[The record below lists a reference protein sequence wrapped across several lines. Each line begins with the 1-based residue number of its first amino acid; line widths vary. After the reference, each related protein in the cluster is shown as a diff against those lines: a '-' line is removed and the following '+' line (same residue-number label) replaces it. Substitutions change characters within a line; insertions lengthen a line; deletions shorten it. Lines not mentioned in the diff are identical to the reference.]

1 MKIIPQLLDNSGYI
15 TVNKQLIKKLG
26 LNEAV
31 FIGELCAEYNYWET
45 QDKLIEGKWFYST
58 RENIENNTSLSGHTQ
73 RKVIEKLQEE
83 RILEVQKK
91 GLPAKNYYCIDFDK
105 ISQLL
110 MVCITRDKKSTQQ
123 ETENF
128 NPNNN
133 INKNNKKV
141 FISKDINTTKVG
153 NKNDFIGSAKS
164 QPKQSLYS
172 KCIAYINDFTE
183 NKDIREDLIVFLN
196 SLTEMKKLRGLT
208 QFEGIINKLQGK
220 SEAEQL
226 KIIDYSIEHG
236 YATFYELTNNSQ
248 YSRGR
253 KIQETGNTHVE
264 SFTDEDEKHLR
275 EFQAKL
281 RKEGKPVVF

>member
-1 MKIIPQLLDNSGYI
+1 MKSENYI
-15 TVNKQLIKKLG
+15 TIQGWMRTELNLKGNDLIVYAIIYGFSQTDSQRFTGSLQYLADWCGSTKQGIQKNLKNLINMG
-26 LNEAV
+26 LIQKYDIVKNNV
-31 FIGELCAEYNYWET
+31 KFCEYSCIVCNLVS
-45 QDKLIEGKWFYST
+45 QGMQ
-58 RENIENNTSLSGHTQ
+58 LS
-73 RKVIEKLQEE
+73 
-83 RILEVQKK
+83 
-91 GLPAKNYYCIDFDK
+91 C
-105 ISQLL
+105 
-110 MVCITRDKKSTQQ
+110 M
-123 ETENF
+123 
-128 NPNNN
+128 NN
-133 INKNNKKV
+133 IDNNIDKKV

-172 KCIAYINDFTE
+172 KCIACINDFTE

-208 QFEGIINKLQGK
+208 QFKGIINKLQGK